1 MVQAS
6 EAVRLTENSSI
17 QSNAMSGGPGG
28 DVGVSAPTVHLD
40 NGTILARTIGNGD
53 AGNVDVQGARV
64 TLTRSAQVSTSS
76 GTVSAKGRV
85 DVGTG
90 RAGHVTVT
98 AETLTITDGRLSTE
112 TFGTGQAGDLT
123 LNVGSLVAQGA
134 TLTSSSTGAATGTAG
149 TVRIQGPG
157 GLGSAATQVLLTGS
171 TVATEATVADGGN
184 IEVRAQTLLRLRD
197 SQISTA
203 VSTGQGQGGNIRID
217 PAAVILERS
226 QIVANAFGGPGGNIQ
241 IVAQAFVPDA
251 RSQVSA
257 SSAQNVPGVVEI
269 QAVTTPRGFVAPLP
283 MAFAQTAELLRS
295 RCAERLREGTVS
307 RLVLG
312 GRDGVPLEPGSLLL
326 SPLQRV
332 DQERGAQAGQ
342 RQPQPPALQPAWV
355 SSVQAYAREGGQDE
369 CARWMGQPELSRVPK
384 RHR

>member
-1 MVQAS
+1 
-6 EAVRLTENSSI
+6 
-17 QSNAMSGGPGG
+17 
-28 DVGVSAPTVHLD
+28 
-40 NGTILARTIGNGD
+40 
-53 AGNVDVQGARV
+53 VDVQGARV

-171 TVATEATVADGGN
+171 TVATAATVADGGN